1 MNNKNFIKKFYHWNK
16 KKHEWTTFLKGALN
30 EKNDQFVNEDTY
42 QTLTELNIDTDLND
56 RARMPLWKKKTKK
69 ESKKDYSI
77 FVATPVHSECSIHYT
92 QALLEFQKM
101 SLEKRVE
108 TQFCLLKSS
117 LITQGRNLCV
127 SAFREQ

>member
-1 MNNKNFIKKFYHWNK
+1 MK
-16 KKHEWTTFLKGALN
+16 
-30 EKNDQFVNEDTY
+30 KNDQFVNEDTY

-101 SLEKRVE
+101 SLEKGVE

-127 SAFREQ
+127 SAFLESNRTHMLFIDSDIYFHWIRI

>member
-1 MNNKNFIKKFYHWNK
+1 MKKS
-16 KKHEWTTFLKGALN
+16 
-30 EKNDQFVNEDTY
+30 DQFVNEDTY
-42 QTLTELNIDTDLND
+42 QTLTELNVDAELND
-56 RARMPLWKKKTKK
+56 KARMPLWKKSTQR

-77 FVATPVHSECSIHYT
+77 FVATPVHSDCSIHYA

-101 SLEKRVE
+101 SLEKGVQ

-127 SAFREQ
+127 SYFLNTDFTHMLFVDSDIAFDPHSIFRLIVFQF